1 MIIKLSKAIEFN
13 GKGIKELD
21 LNLDAL
27 TGQDLIN
34 AEESLRNKGIVTTG
48 AADFSRNYVLSV
60 CSQALKIAPEALMQL
75 SARDFTKMM
84 NEALIFL
91 AGSDSEAESES
102 KSVKK

>member
-34 AEESLRNKGIVTTG
+34 AEESLSYRGKTS
-48 AADFSRNYVLSV
+48 F
-60 CSQALKIAPEALMQL
+60 
-75 SARDFTKMM
+75 
-84 NEALIFL
+84 
-91 AGSDSEAESES
+91 
-102 KSVKK
+102 